1 MSKILVLSNGHGEDL
16 SGSLIAKQFVKSGYS
31 VNALPIVGKG
41 NYYEKEKIRI
51 IGKTKEFSTGGIGYN
66 SFKGRLSEIFG
77 GEIFYLIKKLYL
89 TYKLRKEYDYFFVV
103 GDIVP
108 IFFAWICKKD
118 FFTYLVAYSS
128 HYEGKLKLPWPSKF
142 FLLSQKS
149 KKIYTRDYLT
159 ANDLTLQL
167 KKKVSFLGN
176 PFMDKFFPR
185 NKELKK
191 AEFSIGLFPGSRFP
205 ETLDNFVLILEV
217 LEALS
222 DLRYFHKIK
231 FNFAIV
237 NDLTSL
243 KIKEIFQKRG
253 WLKFEKIKDNNFL
266 KFQYKFLEVNIYWNN
281 FDNMYW
287 NNFDKILLKSSCCI
301 SMAGTAAEQA
311 IGLGKPVIQIEGK
324 GPQFTKTFAE
334 AQRRLLGK
342 YVFCASN
349 YKDKNDQINQTI
361 KLIIKVIYLIKLNK
375 KFMSSCNKNA
385 KKRLG
390 ENKACLKIVDDVNI
404 VIKND

>member
-1 MSKILVLSNGHGEDL
+1 MFKILILSNGHGEDL

-31 VNALPIVGKG
+31 VHALPIVGKG
-41 NYYEKEKIRI
+41 NHFEKEKIKI

-66 SFKGRLSEIFG
+66 SFKGRLTEILG
-77 GEIFYLIKKLYL
+77 GEIFYLLKKFYL
-89 TYKLRKEYDYFFVV
+89 TFKIRKKYDYFFVV

-108 IFFAWICKKD
+108 VFFAWVCNKD

-142 FLLSQKS
+142 FLLSQMA
-149 KKIYTRDYLT
+149 KKIYARDSLT

-176 PFMDKFFPR
+176 PFMDKFFLR
-185 NKELKK
+185 DVEIEKS
-191 AEFSIGLFPGSRFP
+191 EFSIGLFPGSRFP
-205 ETLDNFVLILEV
+205 EILENLVLILEV

-222 DLRYFHKIK
+222 DFGYFQNIE

-237 NDLTSL
+237 NALSSSRIKNIFQNRKWIYIK
-243 KIKEIFQKRG
+243 KIKEKH
-253 WLKFEKIKDNNFL
+253 LL
-266 KFQYKFLEVNIYWNN
+266 KFQYNSLKVNIYWNN
-281 FDNMYW
+281 FDR
-287 NNFDKILLKSSCCI
+287 ILLKSKCCI

-324 GPQFTKTFAE
+324 GPQFTKSFAE

-361 KLIIKVIYLIKLNK
+361 KLIIKIIYLIQLNK
-375 KFMSSCNKNA
+375 KFMISCNENA

-390 ENKACLKIVDDVNI
+390 ENKACLKIVDDMNI
-404 VIKND
+404 VIKNE

>member
-1 MSKILVLSNGHGEDL
+1 MFKILILSNGHGEDL
-16 SGSLIAKQFVKSGYS
+16 SGSLIAKQFLKNGYS
-31 VNALPIVGKG
+31 VHALPIVGKG
-41 NYYEKEKIRI
+41 NHYKKEKIKI

-66 SFKGRLSEIFG
+66 SLRGRLTEIFG
-77 GEIFYLIKKLYL
+77 GEIFYLLKRLYL
-89 TYKLRKEYDYFFVV
+89 TFKIRKKYDYFFVV

-108 IFFAWICKKD
+108 VFFAWVCKKD

-142 FLLSQKS
+142 FLLSQQA
-149 KKIYTRDYLT
+149 KKIFTRDSLT

-167 KKKVSFLGN
+167 KKKVTFLGN
-176 PFMDKFFPR
+176 PFMDKFFSR
-185 NKELKK
+185 DKELTKS
-191 AEFSIGLFPGSRFP
+191 EFSIGLFPGSRFP
-205 ETLDNFVLILEV
+205 ELLDNFVLILEV
-217 LEALS
+217 LEAMS
-222 DLRYFHKIK
+222 DLRYFQKIE

-237 NDLTSL
+237 HALSSS
-243 KIKEIFQKRG
+243 KIKEIFQNRR
-253 WLKFEKIKDNNFL
+253 WIYLEKIKEKNLL
-266 KFQYKFLEVNIYWNN
+266 KFQYKLLEVNI
-281 FDNMYW
+281 YW
-287 NNFDKILLKSSCCI
+287 NNFDKILLKSRCCI

-311 IGLGKPVIQIEGK
+311 IGLGRPVIQIEGK

-349 YKDKNDQINQTI
+349 YKDKNDQINQTV
-361 KLIIKVIYLIKLNK
+361 KLIIKVIYLIQLNK
-375 KFMSSCNKNA
+375 KFMISCTENA

-390 ENKACLKIVDDVNI
+390 ENKACLKMVDSMNI

>member
-1 MSKILVLSNGHGEDL
+1 MFKILILSNGHGEDL
-16 SGSLIAKQFVKSGYS
+16 SGSLVAKQFVKSGYS
-31 VNALPIVGKG
+31 VHALPIVGKG
-41 NYYEKEKIRI
+41 NHYKKAKIKI
-51 IGKTKEFSTGGIGYN
+51 IGKTKEFRTGGIGYN
-66 SFKGRLSEIFG
+66 SLNGRLTEIFG
-77 GEIFYLIKKLYL
+77 GEIFYLLKRLYL
-89 TYKLRKEYDYFFVV
+89 TFKIRKKYDYFFVV

-108 IFFAWICKKD
+108 VFFAWVCKKD

-128 HYEGKLKLPWPSKF
+128 HYEGKLRLPWPSKF
-142 FLLSQKS
+142 FLLSKKS
-149 KKIYTRDYLT
+149 KKIYTRDFRT

-176 PFMDKFFPR
+176 PFMDKFFSI

-191 AEFSIGLFPGSRFP
+191 SEFSIGIFPGSRFP
-205 ETLDNFVLILEV
+205 EILDNFVFILDV
-217 LEALS
+217 LEAMS
-222 DLRYFHKIK
+222 ELRYFQKIE

-237 NDLTSL
+237 NALSSS
-243 KIKEIFQKRG
+243 KIKEIFQNRR
-253 WLKFEKIKDNNFL
+253 WLNLEEIKEKYFL
-266 KFQYKFLEVNIYWNN
+266 KFQYKFIVVNI
-281 FDNMYW
+281 YW
-287 NNFDKILLKSSCCI
+287 NNFDKILLNSKCCI

-324 GPQFTKTFAE
+324 GPQFTKSFAE

-349 YKDKNDQINQTI
+349 YKDKNDQINQSI

-375 KFMSSCNKNA
+375 KFMISCNENA

-390 ENKACLKIVDDVNI
+390 ENKACLKMVDDMNI
-404 VIKND
+404 AIKND

>member
-1 MSKILVLSNGHGEDL
+1 LSRILLLSNGHGEDL
-16 SGSLIAKQFVKSGYS
+16 SGSLIAKQIVKSGHS
-31 VNALPIVGKG
+31 VEALPIVGKG
-41 NYYEKEKIRI
+41 IHYEKEKIKI

-66 SFKGRLSEIFG
+66 SFKGRLNEIFG
-77 GEIFYLIKKLYL
+77 GEIIYFLKRLYL
-89 TYKLRKEYDYFFVV
+89 TYKIRKKYNYFFVV

-108 IFFAWICKKD
+108 VFFAWLCKKD

-142 FLLSQKS
+142 FLISKKA
-149 KKIYTRDYLT
+149 KKIYTRDFLT

-167 KKKVSFLGN
+167 KKKVSFFGN
-176 PFMDKFFPR
+176 PFMDKFFR
-185 NKELKK
+185 DKELKK
-191 AEFSIGLFPGSRFP
+191 SDFSIGLFPGSRFP
-205 ETLDNFVLILEV
+205 EILDNFILILEL
-217 LEALS
+217 LEAIS
-222 DLRYFHKIK
+222 DFKYFQKIE

-237 NDLTSL
+237 NALSSS
-243 KIKEIFQKRG
+243 KIREIFENRK
-253 WLKFEKIKDNNFL
+253 WVYLEKINEKNLL
-266 KFQYKFLEVNIYWNN
+266 KFQYKSLTVNLYWNT
-281 FDNMYW
+281 FDE
-287 NNFDKILLKSSCCI
+287 ILLKSRLCI

-324 GPQFTKTFAE
+324 GPQFTKSFAE

-375 KFMSSCNKNA
+375 KFLISCNENA

-390 ENKACLKIVDDVNI
+390 ENKACLKMVDDMNI

>member
-1 MSKILVLSNGHGEDL
+1 LFKILILSNGHGEDL
-16 SGSLIAKQFVKSGYS
+16 SGSLLAKQFVKSGYS
-31 VNALPIVGKG
+31 VHALPIVGMG
-41 NYYEKEKIRI
+41 NHYEQEKIKI
-51 IGKTKEFSTGGIGYN
+51 IGKTKEFRTGGIGYN
-66 SFKGRLSEIFG
+66 TFKGRLTEILG
-77 GEIFYLIKKLYL
+77 GEIFYVFKRLYL
-89 TYKLRKEYDYFFVV
+89 TFKIRKKYDYFFVV

-108 IFFAWICKKD
+108 VFFAWVCKKD

-142 FLLSQKS
+142 FLLSQKA
-149 KKIYTRDYLT
+149 KKIYTRDSLT

-185 NKELKK
+185 NKELNEDEYSVGLKD
-191 AEFSIGLFPGSRFP
+191 EYSVGLFPGSRFP
-205 ETLDNFVLILEV
+205 EILDNFVLILEV
-217 LEALS
+217 LETLS
-222 DLRYFHKIK
+222 DLKYFQKIQ

-237 NDLTSL
+237 NALSSS

-253 WLKFEKIKDNNFL
+253 WLKIENIKDNNLL

-281 FDNMYW
+281 FD
-287 NNFDKILLKSSCCI
+287 KILLKSRCCI

-342 YVFCASN
+342 YVFCAIY

-361 KLIIKVIYLIKLNK
+361 KLIIKVIYLIQLNK
-375 KFMSSCNKNA
+375 KFMISCNENG
-385 KKRLG
+385 KKRQG
-390 ENKACLKIVDDVNI
+390 ENKSCLKIVDDINI
-404 VIKND
+404 FIKND